1 MNKYGFSWVMM
12 SLFFIFVSSCDDSD
26 NQKNN
31 NLNNQNLC
39 VDNGTCG
46 EHGVCDA
53 SLGVELCRCDT
64 GWDGATCNACYPGY
78 HDDGSGACVVD
89 EQCLANTCS
98 GHGACTLTG
107 GVLSCTCVEGY
118 TGTNCQD
125 CAADFHLNA
134 AGLCVADEVC
144 ADADPCGAH
153 GTCVDTTGVIV
164 CECAIGYTGTTC
176 NACYPGYHDNGS
188 GVCVLDE
195 QCMPNTCSGNGV
207 CTVTLGVVSC
217 ACAPGYS
224 GSNCQD
230 CAADFHLNAA
240 GLCVADENCVD
251 SDPCGAHGTCVDTT
265 GIIVCECAIGHTG
278 TTCESCYPGYEMCG
292 DACVIL
298 WTDEEHCG
306 ACDNTCATGA
316 TCSAGACECN
326 ASTPCD
332 GADFHGVTCGSLG
345 FASGLLMCSPLCEI
359 DTTGCIPRD
368 YVSQNIGTLKYVPA
382 GTFQRDAT
390 ATNLSVVSVFR
401 MSQYE
406 ITRAQWVAV
415 TGWADPSNVT
425 YSSGTNDPVQ
435 RVNWYDAIAFCNKLS
450 IAEGRTQV
458 YGVSGVDF
466 STLTYAAIPTS
477 DNATWN
483 AATANWSANGYR
495 LPTEMEWM
503 WAAMGADTENPGA
516 VNTTGYANAF
526 AGSTG
531 TNAIGDYA
539 VFGYNGSEVGRTT
552 TMRSNPVGSKWANEL
567 GFHDLSGNVREWAW
581 DWYGTYPSGTVTDYR
596 GPASG
601 ANRVLRGG
609 DWYYAASNCTVA
621 NQNNGGPS
629 FQGINLGF
637 RVVRP

>member
-1 MNKYGFSWVMM
+1 
-12 SLFFIFVSSCDDSD
+12 
-26 NQKNN
+26 
-31 NLNNQNLC
+31 
-39 VDNGTCG
+39 
-46 EHGVCDA
+46 
-53 SLGVELCRCDT
+53 
-64 GWDGATCNACYPGY
+64 PGY
-78 HDDGSGACVVD
+78 HDNGSGVCVLD
-89 EQCLANTCS
+89 EQCMPNTCS
-98 GHGACTLTG
+98 GHGECTLTL
-107 GVLSCTCVEGY
+107 GVVSCACAPGY
-118 TGTNCQD
+118 TGSNCQE
-125 CAADFHLNA
+125 CAADFHRNA
-134 AGLCVADEVC
+134 ENACVADVAC
-144 ADADPCGAH
+144 PVGYCGDH
-153 GTCVDTTGVIV
+153 GTCVDTTGVPV
-164 CECAIGYTGTTC
+164 CTCAIGYTGTTC